1 MSPSKIDELLDIV
14 KEINEDEFR
23 TPISN
28 DDKFEEL
35 KQELLYLSDYV
46 KDGKERKRNLI
57 EHLTNCL
64 AGNFFKSYKV
74 SDKNDE
80 LDVIGMAF
88 NTYIEELEAQIVSKE
103 FFNQIINFLPHKMI
117 VLSEKGELEITNYI
131 NLEFP
136 PFIQNF
142 NADLLKD
149 ELPLSVSKRIKK
161 CFRGETAKESFNYR
175 TIFKNKQLVYNC
187 SLERIEY
194 LNKVHFLFVA
204 KDISEEK
211 EEQLKILKATINGQD
226 QERIRLAKDL
236 HDSLGQELNAINMYF
251 NALGM
256 ISVNDKKYLSVK
268 EEIHSMLKASI
279 KSIQNISFDLMPSVL
294 ERNNL
299 KDAISQLVNKVS
311 VISEIYISY
320 DATINEIS
328 FKEKKVE
335 LSIYRV
341 VQEFLNNSIKYSNA
355 SRIEVNLFFRKNL
368 LIFELKDN
376 GDGFD
381 FETNIFNHGINNIKQ
396 RLDVLG
402 ANYKYTSEKGKGT
415 FLEFNFDI
423 NNLK

>member
-1 MSPSKIDELLDIV
+1 
-14 KEINEDEFR
+14 
-23 TPISN
+23 
-28 DDKFEEL
+28 
-35 KQELLYLSDYV
+35 
-46 KDGKERKRNLI
+46 
-57 EHLTNCL
+57 
-64 AGNFFKSYKV
+64 
-74 SDKNDE
+74 
-80 LDVIGMAF
+80 
-88 NTYIEELEAQIVSKE
+88 
-103 FFNQIINFLPHKMI
+103 
-117 VLSEKGELEITNYI
+117 
-131 NLEFP
+131 
-136 PFIQNF
+136 
-142 NADLLKD
+142 
-149 ELPLSVSKRIKK
+149 
-161 CFRGETAKESFNYR
+161 
-175 TIFKNKQLVYNC
+175 
-187 SLERIEY
+187 
-194 LNKVHFLFVA
+194 
-204 KDISEEK
+204 
-211 EEQLKILKATINGQD
+211 
-226 QERIRLAKDL
+226 
-236 HDSLGQELNAINMYF
+236 MYF

-311 VISEIYISY
+311 IISEIYISY

-328 FKEKKVE
+328 FKEKKDE

>member
-117 VLSEKGELEITNYI
+117 VLSEKGELEITNYT

-161 CFRGETAKESFNYR
+161 CF
-175 TIFKNKQLVYNC
+175 
-187 SLERIEY
+187 
-194 LNKVHFLFVA
+194 
-204 KDISEEK
+204 D
-211 EEQLKILKATINGQD
+211 
-226 QERIRLAKDL
+226 
-236 HDSLGQELNAINMYF
+236 
-251 NALGM
+251 
-256 ISVNDKKYLSVK
+256 
-268 EEIHSMLKASI
+268 
-279 KSIQNISFDLMPSVL
+279 
-294 ERNNL
+294 
-299 KDAISQLVNKVS
+299 
-311 VISEIYISY
+311 
-320 DATINEIS
+320 
-328 FKEKKVE
+328 
-335 LSIYRV
+335 
-341 VQEFLNNSIKYSNA
+341 
-355 SRIEVNLFFRKNL
+355 
-368 LIFELKDN
+368 
-376 GDGFD
+376 
-381 FETNIFNHGINNIKQ
+381 
-396 RLDVLG
+396 
-402 ANYKYTSEKGKGT
+402 
-415 FLEFNFDI
+415 
-423 NNLK
+423 